1 MSWVTF
7 NVVQGN
13 GNTVADGQLNFTFT
27 LSNNDTT
34 LNAGA
39 TLQYSSSAATPPPNP
54 TTILTTTSAINLAN
68 SVFALPGA
76 TLTNKFNIPGKGSG
90 FNGGNYNTLS
100 NCTFNPSTSEIK
112 GLFSDVG
119 LAANSDPCS
128 WDATAS
134 SGEPEIAKKAAY

>member
-27 LSNNDTT
+27 LSNNNTT

-39 TLQYSSSAATPPPNP
+39 TLQYSPSAASPPPNS

-68 SVFALPGA
+68 GVFALPGA

-90 FNGGNYNTLS
+90 FNGGHYNTLS
-100 NCTFNPSTSEIK
+100 NCTFNPSTSVIQ
-112 GLFSDVG
+112 GLFTDVG
-119 LAANSDPCS
+119 IANSSDPCDWQAS
-128 WDATAS
+128 AS
-134 SGEPEIAKKAAY
+134 SPEPEIAKKAAY